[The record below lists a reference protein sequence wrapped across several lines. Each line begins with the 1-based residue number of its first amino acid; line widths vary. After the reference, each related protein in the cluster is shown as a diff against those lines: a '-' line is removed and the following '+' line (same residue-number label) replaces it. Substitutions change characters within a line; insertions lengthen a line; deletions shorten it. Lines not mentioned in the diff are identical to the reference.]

1 MTKRTKNGVLLV
13 GKAAETVT
21 GSHMLVNYNEH
32 QLLLE
37 CGLYQSSN
45 IMEAYR
51 INTAPLPYNPKDL
64 MAILVQHA
72 HVDHSGL
79 IPRLYK
85 LGCRARIIMSRSCAF
100 IVKLLW
106 DNSAYLLNKE
116 ACRLSKQTGRV
127 YEPVY
132 TKEDVDLAWSFVDFY
147 DDYDTIYTLDKD
159 VKFQWLRNGH
169 CLGARQVQLILGTN
183 GDTKKIF
190 YTSDIG
196 ALKPDNHFVTETE
209 IPDFYNHIT
218 IMESTHGDPKSATN
232 RKREKELK
240 IIKGIIETTVNERH
254 GTVVMPVFAFA
265 KLQELMVTLYE
276 MFHDDPTWK
285 TKIYVDTM
293 LGVDVAKEYLKLLEG
308 EDLELWKKVMAWD
321 KLKLVREYEDSE
333 ALLRDDHSKI
343 VLSASGFG
351 SNGRVVNHLKKVV
364 KDDKNAIIVTG
375 YPGSDNTYLTRRL
388 LAEKNSNKIN
398 IEGITYPYR
407 ASIHVMKTFS
417 SHIDYK
423 ELVRYAGS
431 VRTDKLVLVHGDMEN
446 KMKLAPAVIEE
457 RSKNNVNTNLI
468 IGKQG
473 MFIEL

>member
-1 MTKRTKNGVLLV
+1 MTKKYKNGVLLA

-21 GSHMLVNYNEH
+21 GSNMLVVYKEH
-32 QLLLE
+32 KLLLE

-51 INTAPLPYNPKDL
+51 INTAKFAYNPKEIS
-64 MAILVQHA
+64 AIIVGHA
-72 HVDHSGL
+72 HIDHSGL

-85 LGCRARIIMSRSCAF
+85 EGCRARIIVTRIIGYIM
-100 IVKLLW
+100 KLLW
-106 DNSAYLLNKE
+106 DNSCYLLNKE
-116 ACRLSKQTGRV
+116 ASRLSKQTGKV

-147 DDYDTIYTLDKD
+147 DDYDQIYTLDRD
-159 VKFQWLRNGH
+159 LKFQWLRNGH
-169 CLGARQVQLILGTN
+169 CLGASQVQLILGNN

-196 ALKPDNHFVTETE
+196 ALNPDNHFVNKTE

-218 IMESTHGDPKSATN
+218 IMETTHGDPLSATN
-232 RKREKELK
+232 RKRKKEVE
-240 IIKGIIETTVNERH
+240 IMKGIIETAVNERH
-254 GTVVMPVFAFA
+254 GSVVMPVFAFA

-276 MFHDDPTWK
+276 TFHDDPTWK

-293 LGVDVAKEYLKLLEG
+293 LGVDVCKEYLKQLQG
-308 EDLELWKKVMAWD
+308 EDLELWKKVMTWD
-321 KLKLVREYEDSE
+321 KMVLVREYEDSE
-333 ALLRDDHSKI
+333 ALLRDDHSKV

-351 SNGRVVNHLKKVV
+351 SNGRVVNHLKKIV

-388 LAEKNSNKIN
+388 LNEKNSNKIT
-398 IEGITYPYR
+398 IEGVTYPYR
-407 ASIHVMKTFS
+407 SSIHVMKTFS
-417 SHIDYK
+417 SHMDYK
-423 ELVRYAGS
+423 ELVQYAGS
-431 VRTDKLVLVHGDMEN
+431 VRTDKLVFVHGDMDN
-446 KMKLAPAVIEE
+446 KLKLAPVVVEE
-457 RSKNNVNTNLI
+457 RSKNNINTNLI